1 MKITRKRIKPEELE
15 LAEKIIIINRV
26 AKVVK
31 GGRRFSFNAMS
42 VVGDNHGHVGIGFGK
57 ANEVPDAIR
66 KSVEDAKK
74 NVYKINVNKN
84 TIPHEVIG
92 RFKSTRVVL
101 KPAAPGT
108 GIIAGDSVKAVVEKA
123 GIVDIMSKTL
133 GSRNPVNVTK
143 ATINGLLQLRS
154 LKEVS
159 DLREITLPKLWQS

>member
-1 MKITRKRIKPEELE
+1 MKITRKRIKPEGLE

-159 DLREITLPKLWQS
+159 DLREIILPKLWQP

>member
-1 MKITRKRIKPEELE
+1 MKITRKRIKPEGLE

-74 NVYKINVNKN
+74 NVYTINMNKN

-108 GIIAGDSVKAVVEKA
+108 GIIAGDSVKAVVEKV

>member
-1 MKITRKRIKPEELE
+1 M
-15 LAEKIIIINRV
+15 
-26 AKVVK
+26 
-31 GGRRFSFNAMS
+31 
-42 VVGDNHGHVGIGFGK
+42 
-57 ANEVPDAIR
+57 PDAIR

-74 NVYKINVNKN
+74 NVYTINVNKN

-108 GIIAGDSVKAVVEKA
+108 GIIAGDSVKAVVEKV

-159 DLREITLPKLWQS
+159 DLREIILPKLWQP

>member
-1 MKITRKRIKPEELE
+1 MKITRKRIKPEGLE

-74 NVYKINVNKN
+74 NVYTINVNKN

-108 GIIAGDSVKAVVEKA
+108 GIIAGDSVKAVVEKV

-159 DLREITLPKLWQS
+159 DLREIILPKLWQP

>member
-1 MKITRKRIKPEELE
+1 MKITRKRIKPEGLE

-108 GIIAGDSVKAVVEKA
+108 GIIAGDSVKAVVEKV

-159 DLREITLPKLWQS
+159 DLREIILPKLWQS

>member
-1 MKITRKRIKPEELE
+1 MKITRKRIKPEGLE

>member
-1 MKITRKRIKPEELE
+1 MKITRKRIKPEGVE

-74 NVYKINVNKN
+74 NVYTINMNKN

-159 DLREITLPKLWQS
+159 DLREIILPKLWQS

>member
-1 MKITRKRIKPEELE
+1 MKITRKRIKPEGLE

-74 NVYKINVNKN
+74 NVYTINVNKN

>member
-1 MKITRKRIKPEELE
+1 MKITRKRIKPEGLE

-74 NVYKINVNKN
+74 NVYTINVNKN

-159 DLREITLPKLWQS
+159 DLREIILPKLWQS

>member
-1 MKITRKRIKPEELE
+1 MKITRKRIKPEGLE

-108 GIIAGDSVKAVVEKA
+108 GIIAGDSVKAVVEKV

>member
-1 MKITRKRIKPEELE
+1 MKITRKRIKPEGLE

-159 DLREITLPKLWQS
+159 DLREITLPKLWQP

>member
-1 MKITRKRIKPEELE
+1 MKITRKRIKPEGLE

-74 NVYKINVNKN
+74 NVYTINMNKN

-159 DLREITLPKLWQS
+159 DLREIILPKLWQS

>member
-1 MKITRKRIKPEELE
+1 MKITRKRIKPEGLE

-74 NVYKINVNKN
+74 NVYAINMNKN

-159 DLREITLPKLWQS
+159 DLREITLPKLWQP